1 MPASGL
7 AFFIWHGP
15 GEFSPCIMKSLRLP
29 TIGLLSIILIG
40 TSFVACTTVDRG
52 WSRNGMIT
60 PAGRPSSFQSTTTWA
75 IHLGCGYFP
84 FWGDASMEGSVK
96 SFTEKARE
104 IGAAKFEITNVDAEN
119 YCMGILGLTILPI
132 IITPMKTTIYGHTY
146 PR

>member
-1 MPASGL
+1 
-7 AFFIWHGP
+7 
-15 GEFSPCIMKSLRLP
+15 
-29 TIGLLSIILIG
+29 
-40 TSFVACTTVDRG
+40 
-52 WSRNGMIT
+52 
-60 PAGRPSSFQSTTTWA
+60 
-75 IHLGCGYFP
+75 
-84 FWGDASMEGSVK
+84 MEGSVK